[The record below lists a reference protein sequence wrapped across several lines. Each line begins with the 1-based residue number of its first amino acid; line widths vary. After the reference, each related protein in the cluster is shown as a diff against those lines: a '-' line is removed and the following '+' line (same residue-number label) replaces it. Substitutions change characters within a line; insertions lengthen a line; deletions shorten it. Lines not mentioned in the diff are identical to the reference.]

1 MNAYRYNLA
10 QDRIVQLNAEADIAK
25 ATIVRLALRVTA
37 QDVILQAQLTE
48 LRQLRTVNAELELE
62 RSLLLG
68 RAART
73 ERLIDALLPPAPKH
87 CRICGRAERDWMR
100 GSCYA

>member
-37 QDVILQAQLTE
+37 QDVALQAQLTE

-68 RAART
+68 RVARSG
-73 ERLIDALLPPAPKH
+73 EFLDGRCGISGLDRIYCSVVPA
-87 CRICGRAERDWMR
+87 
-100 GSCYA
+100 